1 MSSDSKIAGTVKHY
15 ERRQRILEYV
25 VHDTTRS
32 FTERHAIQT
41 DYIRADP
48 RLFLGGGG
56 STPSLIAITESTRE
70 TVSLPRLAML
80 STQLHTAN
88 FILYLEITAS
98 VFDVVSATRVGGARE
113 QLSGKLLP
121 RRR

>member
-1 MSSDSKIAGTVKHY
+1 MHTSYVNQLTYIIY
-15 ERRQRILEYV
+15 MFENRQ
-25 VHDTTRS
+25 
-32 FTERHAIQT
+32 
-41 DYIRADP
+41 P
-48 RLFLGGGG
+48 G
-56 STPSLIAITESTRE
+56 STPSLIPIAESARE
-70 TVSLPRLAML
+70 TVSLPRLVIL

-98 VFDVVSATRVGGARE
+98 VSDVFSATRVGGARE